1 VEAIKAADIQLNG
14 QLGCLSR
21 RPQRSKAT
29 ILQSPLYCGD
39 GNTLV

>member
-1 VEAIKAADIQLNG
+1 LKG
-14 QLGCLSR
+14 QLGCLSQK
-21 RPQRSKAT
+21 PKTSKAT